1 MSMLSWY
8 RVLSEKE
15 EYWVSCEPVDWSVSE
30 EDTWDDHWYDDRR
43 RSRQLQQVAPYV
55 DREKKTQ
62 DVVDFGILGTK
73 ESIGKNKG
81 TEMSILAQ
89 SCSLGCSV
97 IITQLISILVS
108 SEDATL
114 CE

>member
-1 MSMLSWY
+1 MIIGTMIDVEVVNCSKL
-8 RVLSEKE
+8 L
-15 EYWVSCEPVDWSVSE
+15 P
-30 EDTWDDHWYDDRR
+30 TWTGK
-43 RSRQLQQVAPYV
+43 
-55 DREKKTQ
+55 KKTQ